1 MTARPLACPGH
12 RPGWKTPRKIFGWDV
27 SGWLRCAPV
36 LRPACALPL
45 WGGWGRTC
53 PAHRIKEDHRM
64 VMTGK
69 RSDRRVD
76 AATSGADP
84 SLEDANMADAPW
96 WELSGYQRHAACLVA
111 AREGDRQALDALVH
125 DLAPLVW
132 HVARAQGIE
141 RTQAEDVVQ
150 TVWLT
155 LLRNLHSVAEPRALA
170 RWLITTTRRE
180 AVRVARSVE
189 NEQPLVDDVLDRL
202 RAQDGLPEQ
211 EALQRDRNIA
221 LWTAFRQ
228 LDATL
233 PGAPATH
240 RAGRPGRVQRGRG
253 NTADATRQH
262 RPNAQPMPYRVA

>member
-1 MTARPLACPGH
+1 VYLGGSESLLCLDGMRAA
-12 RPGWKTPRKIFGWDV
+12 
-27 SGWLRCAPV
+27 
-36 LRPACALPL
+36 AL
-45 WGGWGRTC
+45 GRVGASQ

-69 RSDRRVD
+69 RGDTRVD

-125 DLAPLVW
+125 DLSPLVW

-155 LLRNLHSVAEPRALA
+155 LLRNLNSVAEPRALA

-180 AVRVARSVE
+180 ALRVVRSVE
-189 NEQPLVDDVLDRL
+189 NEQPLVDEVLDRL

-211 EALQRDRNIA
+211 EALQRDRNTA
-221 LWTAFRQ
+221 LWKAFRQ
-228 LDATL
+228 LSQRCQELLRLTVL
-233 PGAPATH
+233 
-240 RAGRPGRVQRGRG
+240 AGRAEYNVVAETLSMPRGSIGPTRSRCLTTLRG
-253 NTADATRQH
+253 ALNNETEGGSS
-262 RPNAQPMPYRVA
+262 